1 MLQYY
6 RVTVL
11 PWEKRLCYFIIGALS
26 VGYFIILLL
35 EMIRCAPF
43 AAMWDPRS
51 YPDATCIPFNMT
63 AKFFASQAL
72 NMAFD
77 LLILVAPLFILRH
90 STAPLPQKLLFGIA
104 LAFGG
109 TWVPL
114 APFTLPSS
122 YHIRRTQP

>member
-11 PWEKRLCYFIIGALS
+11 PWEKRLCHVIIAALS
-26 VGYFIILLL
+26 AGYFAILTI
-35 EMIRCAPF
+35 EMIKCVPF
-43 AAMWDPRS
+43 AAIWDPAS
-51 YPDATCIPFNMT
+51 YPDARCITFNT
-63 AKFFASQAL
+63 TVKFYSSQAL
-72 NMAFD
+72 NIGFD

-109 TWVPL
+109 
-114 APFTLPSS
+114 A
-122 YHIRRTQP
+122 